1 MFAMMGEDWDCMS
14 FAFSFFFLLL
24 GQGVETGF
32 ISLTILAVLELSL

>member
-14 FAFSFFFLLL
+14 FAFSFFFLL